1 MCAWCTYICCMYLW
15 SSILDP
21 DACMYDAYIY
31 DPWSWCMYAWCIYL
45 WSLIRMLLCMMN
57 MFDACIYDH
66 RYLTLMHVCVMHVKN
81 GDERTNGRPDSWILG
96 VGWALPV
103 KLRPPPPRLNRQGG
117 PFSGRQKRHFSAYY
131 RIKLK
136 SILIIKMIISVMK
149 IVIFLMIMVMKM
161 TKNRQIPCL
170 LSQNIPLLGTIT

>member
-1 MCAWCTYICCMYLW
+1 MNFTSEKNYILMKVIRLRDNIQKKI
-15 SSILDP
+15 IL
-21 DACMYDAYIY
+21 
-31 DPWSWCMYAWCIYL
+31 
-45 WSLIRMLLCMMN
+45 
-57 MFDACIYDH
+57 
-66 RYLTLMHVCVMHVKN
+66 N
-81 GDERTNGRPDSWILG
+81 GDCPLSPG
-96 VGWALPV
+96 
-103 KLRPPPPRLNRQGG
+103 PPPPRLNGQGG

-170 LSQNIPLLGTIT
+170 LSQNIPLLGINTW

>member
-1 MCAWCTYICCMYLW
+1 MGIARF
-15 SSILDP
+15 
-21 DACMYDAYIY
+21 AQA
-31 DPWSWCMYAWCIYL
+31 
-45 WSLIRMLLCMMN
+45 
-57 MFDACIYDH
+57 
-66 RYLTLMHVCVMHVKN
+66 
-81 GDERTNGRPDSWILG
+81 
-96 VGWALPV
+96 
-103 KLRPPPPRLNRQGG
+103 PPPPRLNGQGG

-136 SILIIKMIISVMK
+136 SILIIKMMISVMK

>member
-1 MCAWCTYICCMYLW
+1 MHSLML
-15 SSILDP
+15 SIALSTEHLKSKKVCGFCFLVSKKLRKKCQTLRD
-21 DACMYDAYIY
+21 DIHKK
-31 DPWSWCMYAWCIYL
+31 
-45 WSLIRMLLCMMN
+45 N
-57 MFDACIYDH
+57 MF
-66 RYLTLMHVCVMHVKN
+66 K
-81 GDERTNGRPDSWILG
+81 
-96 VGWALPV
+96 WALPV
-103 KLRPPPPRLNRQGG
+103 KLRPPPPRLNGQRG

-136 SILIIKMIISVMK
+136 LILIIKMMISVMK

>member
-1 MCAWCTYICCMYLW
+1 MVLLFVCC
-15 SSILDP
+15 IRGG
-21 DACMYDAYIY
+21 
-31 DPWSWCMYAWCIYL
+31 
-45 WSLIRMLLCMMN
+45 RMLQSFRTPTPLTPLK
-57 MFDACIYDH
+57 CIKCTQTKGRH
-66 RYLTLMHVCVMHVKN
+66 PQKKN
-81 GDERTNGRPDSWILG
+81 YFK
-96 VGWALPV
+96 WALPV
-103 KLRPPPPRLNRQGG
+103 KLRPLPPRLNGQGG

-136 SILIIKMIISVMK
+136 SILIIKMMISVMK

>member
-1 MCAWCTYICCMYLW
+1 MTTKY
-15 SSILDP
+15 
-21 DACMYDAYIY
+21 
-31 DPWSWCMYAWCIYL
+31 
-45 WSLIRMLLCMMN
+45 
-57 MFDACIYDH
+57 H
-66 RYLTLMHVCVMHVKN
+66 QHTLTLLENPKNLDILTIVCKKVLKSFSHWTALILYFSTKQLCFTALVSSSLVSMI
-81 GDERTNGRPDSWILG
+81 SWISQ
-96 VGWALPV
+96 
-103 KLRPPPPRLNRQGG
+103 LRDDIHKKKIILNGHCPLSPDPPPPRLNGQGG

>member
-1 MCAWCTYICCMYLW
+1 MGQLEICWRFGSLHPTGRDDHQQLIMLRQISTFYHIRDDIYKKIIILNGHCPL
-15 SSILDP
+15 SSD
-21 DACMYDAYIY
+21 
-31 DPWSWCMYAWCIYL
+31 
-45 WSLIRMLLCMMN
+45 
-57 MFDACIYDH
+57 
-66 RYLTLMHVCVMHVKN
+66 
-81 GDERTNGRPDSWILG
+81 
-96 VGWALPV
+96 
-103 KLRPPPPRLNRQGG
+103 PPPRLNGQGG

>member
-1 MCAWCTYICCMYLW
+1 MKKSVRDDIQK
-15 SSILDP
+15 
-21 DACMYDAYIY
+21 
-31 DPWSWCMYAWCIYL
+31 
-45 WSLIRMLLCMMN
+45 
-57 MFDACIYDH
+57 
-66 RYLTLMHVCVMHVKN
+66 KN
-81 GDERTNGRPDSWILG
+81 YFK
-96 VGWALPV
+96 WALPV
-103 KLRPPPPRLNRQGG
+103 KLRPPPRLNGQGG